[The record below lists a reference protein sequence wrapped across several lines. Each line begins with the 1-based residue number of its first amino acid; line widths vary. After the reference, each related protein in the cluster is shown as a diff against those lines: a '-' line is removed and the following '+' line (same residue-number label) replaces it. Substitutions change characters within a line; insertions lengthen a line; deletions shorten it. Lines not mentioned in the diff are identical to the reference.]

1 MWRISYCVG
10 DRCDMTENDEN
21 RGRSR
26 RPDPKDRKWLSIGR
40 ILGDQTIEISGDV
53 MCSLHRAR
61 GDEERNFLVEP
72 QNQCHQVSRYG
83 S

>member
-1 MWRISYCVG
+1 
-10 DRCDMTENDEN
+10 MTENDKN

-26 RPDPKDRKWLSIGR
+26 RPGPEDRKWLSTGR
-40 ILGDQTIEISGDV
+40 VLDDQTIEISADV
-53 MCSLHRAR
+53 MCGLHRAR

-72 QNQCHQVSRYG
+72 QNQCRQVSRYG

>member
-10 DRCDMTENDEN
+10 DRCDMTENDKN

-26 RPDPKDRKWLSIGR
+26 RPDPKDQKWLSIGR